1 MLIVRHYK
9 SAPEQARGAVVVIGN
24 FDGIH
29 RGHQALIAKG
39 RRLAEEF
46 GAPLAV
52 LTFEPHPRSYFQP
65 DQPPFLLTPFRV
77 KTQLISALGV
87 DVLVVQ
93 RFNKAFASLTAEEF
107 VADVLAG
114 GLQARHV
121 LVGENFR
128 FGKGRGGD
136 LELLEREGRTHG
148 FGVTGMTL
156 AGAPG
161 KTGQDKPQEVFSSS
175 LVREYLREGSPTR
188 AALLLG
194 RYWEIEGRVQPGARR
209 GRTLGFPTANIALKK
224 EMLRPAYGVYAV
236 RATLEGQETPHW
248 RPGVANLGLS
258 PMFNYQEPLL
268 EVFLFD
274 FEGDLYGRNMR
285 VALIDYLRG
294 EMTFDSLGALK
305 EQMAEDSR
313 RARATLAWEDW
324 DAHWP
329 ASPFLTPSQQ

>member
-1 MLIVRHYK
+1 MMILRHYENV
-9 SAPEQARGAVVVIGN
+9 PEAARGAVVVIGN

-65 DQPPFLLTPFRV
+65 DQAPFLLTPFRV
-77 KTQLISALGV
+77 KAQLIAALGV

-93 RFNKAFASLTAEEF
+93 RFNKAFASLSAEDF
-107 VADVLAG
+107 IASVLAK
-114 GLQARHV
+114 GLHARHV

-128 FGKGRGGD
+128 FGKGRAGD
-136 LELLEREGRTHG
+136 LDLLEREGRRHG
-148 FGVTGMTL
+148 FAVTGMGL
-156 AGAPG
+156 AGAPA
-161 KTGQDKPQEVFSSS
+161 KTDPDKPQEVFSSS

-194 RYWEIEGRVQPGARR
+194 RYWEIEGRVQTGARR

-224 EMLRPAYGVYAV
+224 DMLRPAYGVYAV
-236 RATLEGQETPHW
+236 RATLEGQGAPHW
-248 RPGVANLGLS
+248 RAGVANLGLS

-268 EVFLFD
+268 EVYLFD

-294 EMTFDSLGALK
+294 EMTFDSLDDLK
-305 EQMAEDSR
+305 DQMAEDSR

-324 DAHWP
+324 DAQWP
-329 ASPFLTPSQQ
+329 AGPFLTPPQQ